1 MMGSIH
7 ITKQF
12 GHEVAAEELLFED
25 RQLRPQQVEPSSA
38 TDVLNCFLL
47 FSWLLEGLFACDE
60 LCLLCQEGK
69 LKIWWRKNKWTD
81 PIEP

>member
-47 FSWLLEGLFACDE
+47 FS
-60 LCLLCQEGK
+60 
-69 LKIWWRKNKWTD
+69 
-81 PIEP
+81 